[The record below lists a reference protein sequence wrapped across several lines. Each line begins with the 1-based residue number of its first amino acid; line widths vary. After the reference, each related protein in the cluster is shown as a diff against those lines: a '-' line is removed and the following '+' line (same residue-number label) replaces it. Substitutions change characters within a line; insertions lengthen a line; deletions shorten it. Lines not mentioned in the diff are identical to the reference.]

1 MVHAMIRGRYK
12 NVFEPTELTNMLGVH
27 PELIDK
33 IQSAYRHHHF
43 NGHTD
48 KKEGRIKNPTKQEA

>member
-1 MVHAMIRGRYK
+1 MHAMIRGRYK
-12 NVFEPTELTNMLGVH
+12 DVFEPTELTNMLSVH

-43 NGHTD
+43 NGDTYE
-48 KKEGRIKNPTKQEA
+48 KEGGIKNPTEQEA